1 MASRKIKRKIWV
13 LSLATTMISIGI
25 MMYIPTLYF
34 QVLPILIPSSIITVI
49 MPTYFLE
56 PNKSTNKENETKNNN
71 NTISENYIKTN
82 KENETKSTNNTI
94 SKNSIKRTKEK
105 QIEKSKDIIDEISE
119 DKTLSLKEK
128 KEMLQILR
136 QEEINN
142 NTKAKPKQN
151 LKS

>member
-1 MASRKIKRKIWV
+1 MASRKLKRKIWI

-56 PNKSTNKENETKNNN
+56 PSKSTNKENETKNTN
-71 NTISENYIKTN
+71 NTISEN
-82 KENETKSTNNTI
+82 
-94 SKNSIKRTKEK
+94 SIKIKKEK

-119 DKTLSLKEK
+119 DETLSLKEK

-151 LKS
+151 LKT

>member
-1 MASRKIKRKIWV
+1 MASRKLKRKIWV

-56 PNKSTNKENETKNNN
+56 PNKSTNKENETKN
-71 NTISENYIKTN
+71 
-82 KENETKSTNNTI
+82 TNNTI
-94 SKNSIKRTKEK
+94 SKNSIKIKKEK

-119 DKTLSLKEK
+119 DETLSLKEK

-151 LKS
+151 LKT

>member
-1 MASRKIKRKIWV
+1 MASRKLKRKIWV

-34 QVLPILIPSSIITVI
+34 QVLPILIPSSIITLI

-56 PNKSTNKENETKNNN
+56 PNKSTNKENETKNTN
-71 NTISENYIKTN
+71 NTISEN
-82 KENETKSTNNTI
+82 
-94 SKNSIKRTKEK
+94 SIKIKKEK
-105 QIEKSKDIIDEISE
+105 QIEKSKDIIDKISE
-119 DKTLSLKEK
+119 DKILSLKEK

-151 LKS
+151 LKT

>member
-1 MASRKIKRKIWV
+1 MASRKLKRKIWV

-56 PNKSTNKENETKNNN
+56 PNKSTNKENETKNTN
-71 NTISENYIKTN
+71 NTISEN
-82 KENETKSTNNTI
+82 
-94 SKNSIKRTKEK
+94 SIKIKKEK

-119 DKTLSLKEK
+119 DETLSLKEK

-142 NTKAKPKQN
+142 NTKPKPKQN
-151 LKS
+151 LKT

>member
-1 MASRKIKRKIWV
+1 MASRKLKRKIWV

-56 PNKSTNKENETKNNN
+56 PNKSTNKENETKNTN
-71 NTISENYIKTN
+71 NTISENYIK
-82 KENETKSTNNTI
+82 
-94 SKNSIKRTKEK
+94 IKKEK

-119 DKTLSLKEK
+119 DETLSLKEK

-142 NTKAKPKQN
+142 NTKPKPKQN
-151 LKS
+151 LKT

>member
-1 MASRKIKRKIWV
+1 MTSRKLKRKIWV

-56 PNKSTNKENETKNNN
+56 PNKSTNKENETKNTN
-71 NTISENYIKTN
+71 NTISEN
-82 KENETKSTNNTI
+82 
-94 SKNSIKRTKEK
+94 SIKIKKEK

-119 DKTLSLKEK
+119 DETLSLKEK

-142 NTKAKPKQN
+142 NTKVKPKQN

>member
-56 PNKSTNKENETKNNN
+56 PNKS
-71 NTISENYIKTN
+71 TN

>member
-1 MASRKIKRKIWV
+1 MASKKLKRKIWL

-56 PNKSTNKENETKNNN
+56 PNKSTNKENETKNTN
-71 NTISENYIKTN
+71 NTISEN
-82 KENETKSTNNTI
+82 
-94 SKNSIKRTKEK
+94 SIKIKKEK

-119 DKTLSLKEK
+119 DETLSLKEK

-142 NTKAKPKQN
+142 NTKVKPKQN

>member
-1 MASRKIKRKIWV
+1 MASRKLKKKIWV

-56 PNKSTNKENETKNNN
+56 PNKSPNKESKTKNTN
-71 NTISENYIKTN
+71 NTISEN
-82 KENETKSTNNTI
+82 
-94 SKNSIKRTKEK
+94 SIKIKKEK

-119 DKTLSLKEK
+119 DETLSLKEK

-142 NTKAKPKQN
+142 NTKTKPKQN

>member
-1 MASRKIKRKIWV
+1 MASRKLKRKIWV

-56 PNKSTNKENETKNNN
+56 PNKSTNKENETKNTN
-71 NTISENYIKTN
+71 NTISENYIK
-82 KENETKSTNNTI
+82 
-94 SKNSIKRTKEK
+94 IKKEK

-142 NTKAKPKQN
+142 NTKTKPKQN
-151 LKS
+151 LKT

>member
-1 MASRKIKRKIWV
+1 MASRKLKRKIWV

-56 PNKSTNKENETKNNN
+56 PNKSINKENETKNTN
-71 NTISENYIKTN
+71 NTISEN
-82 KENETKSTNNTI
+82 
-94 SKNSIKRTKEK
+94 SIKIKKEK
-105 QIEKSKDIIDEISE
+105 QIEKLKDIIDEISE
-119 DKTLSLKEK
+119 DETLSLKEK

>member
-1 MASRKIKRKIWV
+1 MASRKLKRKIWV

-56 PNKSTNKENETKNNN
+56 PNKSTNKENETKNTN
-71 NTISENYIKTN
+71 NTISEN
-82 KENETKSTNNTI
+82 
-94 SKNSIKRTKEK
+94 SIKIKKEK

-142 NTKAKPKQN
+142 NIKAKPKQN

>member
-1 MASRKIKRKIWV
+1 MASKKLKRKIWV

-56 PNKSTNKENETKNNN
+56 PNKLINKENETKNTN
-71 NTISENYIKTN
+71 NTISEN
-82 KENETKSTNNTI
+82 
-94 SKNSIKRTKEK
+94 SIKIKKEK

-119 DKTLSLKEK
+119 DETLSLKEK

-151 LKS
+151 LKT

>member
-1 MASRKIKRKIWV
+1 MASRKLKRKIWV

-34 QVLPILIPSSIITVI
+34 QVLPILIPSSIITLI

-56 PNKSTNKENETKNNN
+56 PNKSTNKENETKN
-71 NTISENYIKTN
+71 
-82 KENETKSTNNTI
+82 TNNTI
-94 SKNSIKRTKEK
+94 SKNSIKIKKEK

-128 KEMLQILR
+128 KELLQILR

-151 LKS
+151 LKT

>member
-1 MASRKIKRKIWV
+1 MKKYRY
-13 LSLATTMISIGI
+13 LA
-25 MMYIPTLYF
+25 LYF
-34 QVLPILIPSSIITVI
+34 AIILVI
-49 MPTYFLE
+49 FTQF
-56 PNKSTNKENETKNNN
+56 S
-71 NTISENYIKTN
+71 
-82 KENETKSTNNTI
+82 
-94 SKNSIKRTKEK
+94 SKNIEK

-151 LKS
+151 LKT

>member
-1 MASRKIKRKIWV
+1 MASKKLKRKIWL

-56 PNKSTNKENETKNNN
+56 PNKSTNKENETKNTN
-71 NTISENYIKTN
+71 NTISEN
-82 KENETKSTNNTI
+82 
-94 SKNSIKRTKEK
+94 SIKIKKEK

-119 DKTLSLKEK
+119 DETLSLKEK

-151 LKS
+151 LKT

>member
-1 MASRKIKRKIWV
+1 MASRKLKRKIWV

-56 PNKSTNKENETKNNN
+56 SNKSTNKENETKNTN
-71 NTISENYIKTN
+71 NTISEN
-82 KENETKSTNNTI
+82 
-94 SKNSIKRTKEK
+94 SIKIKKEK

-151 LKS
+151 LKT

>member
-1 MASRKIKRKIWV
+1 MASRKLKRKIWV
-13 LSLATTMISIGI
+13 LSLVTTMISIGI

-56 PNKSTNKENETKNNN
+56 PNKSTNKENETKNTN
-71 NTISENYIKTN
+71 NTISEN
-82 KENETKSTNNTI
+82 
-94 SKNSIKRTKEK
+94 SIKIKKEK

-151 LKS
+151 LKT

>member
-1 MASRKIKRKIWV
+1 MASRKLKRKIWV
-13 LSLATTMISIGI
+13 LSLATTMISIGT

-49 MPTYFLE
+49 IPTYFLE
-56 PNKSTNKENETKNNN
+56 PNKSANKENETKNTN
-71 NTISENYIKTN
+71 NTISEN
-82 KENETKSTNNTI
+82 
-94 SKNSIKRTKEK
+94 SIKIKKKK

-119 DKTLSLKEK
+119 DKALSLKEK

-142 NTKAKPKQN
+142 NTKTKPKQN
-151 LKS
+151 LKT

>member
-1 MASRKIKRKIWV
+1 MASRKLKRKIWI
-13 LSLATTMISIGI
+13 LSLATTIISIGI

-56 PNKSTNKENETKNNN
+56 PNKSTNKENETKNTN
-71 NTISENYIKTN
+71 NTISEN
-82 KENETKSTNNTI
+82 
-94 SKNSIKRTKEK
+94 SIKIKKEK

-142 NTKAKPKQN
+142 NTKTKPKQN

>member
-1 MASRKIKRKIWV
+1 MASRKLKRKIWV

-56 PNKSTNKENETKNNN
+56 PNKSTNKENETKNTN
-71 NTISENYIKTN
+71 NTISEN
-82 KENETKSTNNTI
+82 
-94 SKNSIKRTKEK
+94 SIKIKKEK
-105 QIEKSKDIIDEISE
+105 QTEKSKDIIDEISE

-128 KEMLQILR
+128 KEILQILR

-151 LKS
+151 LKT

>member
-1 MASRKIKRKIWV
+1 MAFRKLKRKIWV

-56 PNKSTNKENETKNNN
+56 PNKSTNKENETKNTN
-71 NTISENYIKTN
+71 NTISEN
-82 KENETKSTNNTI
+82 
-94 SKNSIKRTKEK
+94 SIKIKKEK

-142 NTKAKPKQN
+142 NIKAKPKQN

>member
-1 MASRKIKRKIWV
+1 MASRKLKRKIWV

-56 PNKSTNKENETKNNN
+56 PNKSTNKENETKSTN
-71 NTISENYIKTN
+71 NTISEN
-82 KENETKSTNNTI
+82 
-94 SKNSIKRTKEK
+94 SIKIKKEK

-119 DKTLSLKEK
+119 DETLSLKEK

-151 LKS
+151 LKT